1 MNNYD
6 KAIYCTKKMKE
17 YFDVV
22 DESAIVAVPEY
33 IEKNSLEYITYLFY
47 SCLLDYGMRSKLY
60 HANLMATYKKYS
72 EIFNPSYVVE
82 KYLNNNN
89 DELLKI
95 IKENIHPRYPN
106 VALKK
111 WLELSEFI
119 NSNYPG
125 EKLVEAIKEL
135 NSYKELYEFIT
146 NIKGYG
152 QKTGGLL
159 LRLIYEC
166 GICDFDDEI
175 NDIPIDRH
183 DVEISYLNGIVQKE
197 KLNNKELKD
206 LGTTW
211 IRAAKE
217 CGVSACYID
226 KYLWSIGNSL
236 CLKKECLECPLKD
249 NCKRKV

>member
-1 MNNYD
+1 MNNFN
-6 KAIYCTKKMKE
+6 KAFSCAKNMKE
-17 YFDVV
+17 YFDKI
-22 DESAIVAVPEY
+22 DENARVSIPEN
-33 IEKNSLEYITYLFY
+33 IEKNSLEYITYIFY
-47 SCLLDYGMRSKLY
+47 SCLLDYGMHSKLY
-60 HANLMATYKKYS
+60 HANLIETYKKYS
-72 EIFNPSYVVE
+72 EIFRPNYVVN
-82 KYLNNNN
+82 KYLDNK
-89 DELLKI
+89 DELLQI

-106 VALKK
+106 IALKK

-119 NSNYPG
+119 NNNYPE
-125 EKLVEAIKEL
+125 EKLIETIKSL
-135 NSYKELYEFIT
+135 DSYKALYEFII

-159 LRLIYEC
+159 LRLIYES
-166 GICDFDDEI
+166 GICNFNDEI

-197 KLNNKELKD
+197 KLNTKELKE

-211 IRAAKE
+211 IKAAKK
-217 CGVSACYID
+217 CGVSACSID

-236 CLKKECLECPLKD
+236 CFKKKCLECPLKD

>member
-6 KAIYCTKKMKE
+6 KALYCTKRMQE
-17 YFDVV
+17 YFEIV
-22 DESAIVAVPEY
+22 DENAKVAVPEK
-33 IEKNSLEYITYLFY
+33 IEKNYLEYITYLFY

-60 HANLMATYKKYS
+60 HANLIETYKKHS
-72 EIFNPSYVVE
+72 EIFKPSYVVN
-82 KYLNNNN
+82 KYLDRS
-89 DELLKI
+89 DELLQI
-95 IKENIHPRYPN
+95 IKKNIHPRYPN
-106 VALKK
+106 IALKK

-119 NSNYPG
+119 NDNYPG
-125 EKLVEAIKEL
+125 EKLVGAIRGL
-135 NSYKELYEFIT
+135 SSYKELYEFIT
-146 NIKGYG
+146 SIKGYG

-166 GICDFDDEI
+166 GICDFNDEI
-175 NDIPIDRH
+175 DDIPIDRH
-183 DVEISYLNGIVQKE
+183 DVEISYLNGIVKKE
-197 KLNNKELKD
+197 KLNNKELKE

-236 CLKKECLECPLKD
+236 CLKKKCLECPLKD
-249 NCKRKV
+249 NCKKKV